1 MYRILEF
8 SGLPARHV
16 SVKTERFFTGIL
28 QIILNTRNCCPIQ
41 KKKQYFI
48 YKVLRLLI
56 NL

>member
-8 SGLPARHV
+8 SGLPARPV

-28 QIILNTRNCCPIQ
+28 QITLNTRNCCPIQ